1 MDSNNVNQDL
11 EALKAR
17 LLADLEA
24 CEQGGGAGLEDLK
37 VRYLGKKGEIYG
49 LMRGMGALPADER
62 PAFGQ
67 MVNTLRDLAE
77 ERFATLE
84 ARAAEQA
91 IAAKLS
97 ASTVDPTLPGTR
109 SDLGHLHPLTLV
121 RDDTI
126 DFFRGMGFEL
136 AEAPEVDHEWYNF
149 EALNIPPEH
158 PARDMHDTFYVD
170 EGVVMRTH
178 TSNVQVHYLL
188 GHEPGPVRMLAPGC
202 VYRVD
207 NDASH
212 APMFQQ
218 VECLVVDENVSFSH
232 LKGVMLLWAEHVFG
246 KGTRLRVRPSYFPFT
261 EPSAEVDVSC
271 SICGGTG
278 CRLCKQTG
286 WIEVGGCG
294 SVDPAVFAQVGW
306 DPERWTGFAFGF
318 GIDRIALLK
327 YGIPNIGLLTKSEVG
342 FLRQF

>member
-1 MDSNNVNQDL
+1 
-11 EALKAR
+11 
-17 LLADLEA
+17 
-24 CEQGGGAGLEDLK
+24 
-37 VRYLGKKGEIYG
+37 
-49 LMRGMGALPADER
+49 MGSLPPAER
-62 PAFGQ
+62 AAFGKE
-67 MVNTLRDLAE
+67 VNRLRDLAE
-77 ERFATLE
+77 QKFEELDHKIERLDI
-84 ARAAEQA
+84 Q
-91 IAAKLS
+91 AKLAS
-97 ASTVDPTLPGTR
+97 STVDPTLPG
-109 SDLGHLHPLTLV
+109 LGAEMGHLHPLTIV
-121 RDDTI
+121 REDTI

-136 AEAPEVDHEWYNF
+136 AEAREVDHEWYNF

-170 EGVVMRTH
+170 EGVVLRTH
-178 TSNVQVHYLL
+178 TSNVQAHYML
-188 GHEPGPVRMLAPGC
+188 GRAPGPVRMLAPGC

-246 KGTRLRVRPSYFPFT
+246 KGTRIRVRPSYFPFT

-271 SICGGTG
+271 SLCGGAG

-294 SVDPAVFAQVGW
+294 SVDPAVFEKVGW
-306 DPERWTGFAFGF
+306 DPEAWTGFAFGF

-327 YGIPNIGLLTKSEVG
+327 YGIPNIGLLTRNEIG

>member
-1 MDSNNVNQDL
+1 MDTNNDL
-11 EALKAR
+11 DALKSR
-17 LLADLEA
+17 LVADLEA
-24 CEQGGGAGLEDLK
+24 CEKNAGAGLDALK
-37 VRYLGKKGEIYG
+37 LRYLGKKGEIYG
-49 LMRGMGALPADER
+49 LMRGMGALPAEER

-67 MVNTLRDLAE
+67 RVNELRDLAE
-77 ERFATLE
+77 ARFGALD
-84 ARAAEQA
+84 AAAAESA
-91 IAAKLS
+91 IAEKLS
-97 ASTVDPTLPGTR
+97 ASTVDPTLPGMRTE
-109 SDLGHLHPLTLV
+109 LGHLHPLTQV
-121 RDDTI
+121 REDTI

-136 AEAPEVDHEWYNF
+136 AEAREVDHDWYNF
-149 EALNIPPEH
+149 EALNIPQDH

-170 EGVVMRTH
+170 ENVVLRTH
-178 TSNVQVHYLL
+178 TSNTQVHYLL
-188 GHEPGPVRMLAPGC
+188 NREQGPVRILAPGC

-218 VECLVVDENVSFSH
+218 VECLVVDENITFAH
-232 LKGVMLLWAEHVFG
+232 LKGTMLLWAEHVFG
-246 KGTRLRVRPSYFPFT
+246 KGTRLRIRPSYFPFT

-271 SICGGTG
+271 SICDGKG

-294 SVDPAVFAQVGW
+294 SVDPAVFTQVGW
-306 DPERWTGFAFGF
+306 DPERYTGFAFGF

-327 YGIPNIGLLTKSEVG
+327 YGISNIALLTRNETR

>member
-1 MDSNNVNQDL
+1 MDSSLDL
-11 EALKAR
+11 DTLKSA
-17 LLADLEA
+17 LLADLTA
-24 CEQGGGAGLEDLK
+24 CENSGGAGLDDLK
-37 VRYLGKKGEIYG
+37 LRYLGKKGAIYG
-49 LMRGMGALPADER
+49 LMRGMGALPAEQR

-67 MVNTLRDLAE
+67 RVNELRDLAE
-77 ERFATLE
+77 ARFALLE
-84 ARAAEQA
+84 EAAAARA
-91 IAAKLS
+91 IAAKLAS
-97 ASTVDPTLPGTR
+97 STVDPTLPG
-109 SDLGHLHPLTLV
+109 LGAEMGHLHPLTIV
-121 RDDTI
+121 REDTI

-136 AEAPEVDHEWYNF
+136 AEAREVDHEWYNF

-170 EGVVMRTH
+170 DGVVLRTH
-178 TSNVQVHYLL
+178 TSNTQAHYML
-188 GHEPGPVRMLAPGC
+188 GREPGPVRIHAPGC

-218 VECLVVDENVSFSH
+218 VECLVVDENVSFAH

-246 KGTRLRVRPSYFPFT
+246 TGTRIRVRPSYFPFT

-271 SICGGTG
+271 SLCGGSG

-294 SVDPAVFAQVGW
+294 SVDPAVFEKLGW

-327 YGIPNIGLLTKSEVG
+327 YGIPNIGLLTRNEMG

>member
-1 MDSNNVNQDL
+1 MDSNNDL
-11 EALKAR
+11 EALKVR

-24 CEQGGGAGLEDLK
+24 CEAASGTGLEDLK
-37 VRYLGKKGEIYG
+37 AKYLGKKGEIYG
-49 LMRGMGALPADER
+49 LMRGMGALPADQR
-62 PAFGQ
+62 PVFGAA
-67 MVNTLRDLAE
+67 VNVLRDLAE
-77 ERFATLE
+77 ERLGALE
-84 ARAAEQA
+84 AGAVEAAILE
-91 IAAKLS
+91 KLS
-97 ASTVDPTLPGTR
+97 ASTLDATLPGTR
-109 SDLGHLHPLTLV
+109 TEMGHLHPLTLV

-136 AEAPEVDHEWYNF
+136 AEAREVDHDFYNF
-149 EALNIPPEH
+149 EALNIPPDH

-170 EGVVMRTH
+170 ENVVLRTH
-178 TSNVQVHYLL
+178 TSNTQAHYLL
-188 GHEPGPVRMLAPGC
+188 NHPQGPVRILAPGC

-218 VECLVVDENVSFSH
+218 VECLVVDENITFAH
-232 LKGVMLLWAEHVFG
+232 LKGTMLLWAEHVFG
-246 KGTRLRVRPSYFPFT
+246 KGTRLRIRPSYFPFT

-271 SICGGTG
+271 SICGGKG
-278 CRLCKQTG
+278 CRLCKNSG

-294 SVDPAVFAQVGW
+294 SVDPAVFEKLGW
-306 DPERWTGFAFGF
+306 DAEKYTGFAFGF

-327 YGIPNIGLLTKSEVG
+327 YGIPNIGLLTRNEAR